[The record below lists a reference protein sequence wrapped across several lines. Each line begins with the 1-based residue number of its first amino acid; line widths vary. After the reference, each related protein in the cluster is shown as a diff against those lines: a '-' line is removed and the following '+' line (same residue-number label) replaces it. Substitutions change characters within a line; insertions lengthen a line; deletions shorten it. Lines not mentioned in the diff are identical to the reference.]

1 MGWSGK
7 VYLLSSAIPLHVL
20 LGFQKELIANSL
32 QSLKSNFKWAT
43 MYSLPTKAVLT
54 VSGIQK
60 WPLNFQIQ
68 WNYNSPSFYLID
80 LIHLI
85 LLSTFFRKLYLL
97 LLLGPWSW
105 SFICLFLALAGC
117 YSPFLIHWILYV
129 SGFCFWSLITLY
141 KLLGQMLVAFILPV
155 NSSLYWS
162 IFTRSMLYLMRHF
175 ENLWWL
181 KKKII
186 MMNEGRELL
195 VFTRQGPGSILQ
207 CIGRSF
213 PHNTELF
220 CALHDFAILHVSI
233 KPDYNCTDPE
243 SRSIYHKIPKKIL
256 FIFYRTLNLLEC
268 NECAN
273 Q

>member
-155 NSSLYWS
+155 NSSLSWS

-181 KKKII
+181 KKKNYHDEWRKRATGIYK
-186 MMNEGRELL
+186 
-195 VFTRQGPGSILQ
+195 TGP
-207 CIGRSF
+207 RKY
-213 PHNTELF
+213 P
-220 CALHDFAILHVSI
+220 AM
-233 KPDYNCTDPE
+233 
-243 SRSIYHKIPKKIL
+243 
-256 FIFYRTLNLLEC
+256 YRTVLPTQYWIVLCFAWLC
-268 NECAN
+268 HPSCKYKTWL
-273 Q
+273 